1 MAYRRGTLIFN
12 GVDLYETYGILVER
26 VEDDL
31 LPALRERK
39 VVVPGRSGAYDFGAK
54 FYDERL
60 LTLPSGSTR
69 QLTRGEVREVAYA
82 LSQKGRI
89 SLWDEPDKY
98 YIGRIYDATDL
109 ERVLRTMRKYVL
121 TFVCEPFA
129 YGATVQVDFP
139 GPVWSASYR
148 GTQETPTRLQITNTG
163 AATANGIQITITE
176 KRENY

>member
-69 QLTRGEVREVAYA
+69 QLTRGEVREVSYA
-82 LSQKGRI
+82 LSKKGRI
-89 SLWDEPDKY
+89 VLWDEPDKY

-109 ERVLRTMRKYVL
+109 ERILRTLRKYTL
-121 TFVCEPFA
+121 QFLCEPFA
-129 YGATVQVDFP
+129 YGETVQVDFH
-139 GPVWSASYR
+139 GPVWAASYR

-163 AATANGIQITITE
+163 SATANGIQITITE

>member
-12 GVDLYETYGILVER
+12 GTDLWEAYGILVEQ

-39 VVVPGRSGAYDFGAK
+39 VVVPERSGAYDFGARY
-54 FYDERL
+54 YDERL
-60 LTLPSGSTR
+60 LTLSCGSTR
-69 QLTRGEVREVAYA
+69 QLTRGEVREVSYA
-82 LSQKGRI
+82 LSKKGRI
-89 SLWDEPDKY
+89 VLWDEPDKY

-121 TFVCEPFA
+121 NFVCEPFA
-129 YGATVQVDFP
+129 YGETVQVDFP
-139 GPVWSASYR
+139 GPVWSAAYA
-148 GTQETPTRLQITNTG
+148 GTQGTPTRLQITNAG
-163 AATANGIQITITE
+163 ATTATGIQITITE

>member
-82 LSQKGRI
+82 LSKKGRI

-109 ERVLRTMRKYVL
+109 ERVLRTMRKYTL
-121 TFVCEPFA
+121 HFLCEPFA
-129 YGATVQVDFP
+129 YGATVQVDFH
-139 GPVWSASYR
+139 GPVWSASYA
-148 GTQETPTRLQITNTG
+148 GTQETPTRLQITNAGST
-163 AATANGIQITITE
+163 TANGIQITITE

>member
-69 QLTRGEVREVAYA
+69 QLTRGEVREVSYA
-82 LSQKGRI
+82 LSKKGRI
-89 SLWDEPDKY
+89 SLWVEPDKY
-98 YIGRIYDATDL
+98 YLGRIYDATDL
-109 ERVLRTMRKYVL
+109 ERVLRTMRKYTL
-121 TFVCEPFA
+121 NFLCEPFA
-129 YGATVQVDFP
+129 YGETVQVDFP
-139 GPVWSASYR
+139 GPVWAASYR

-163 AATANGIQITITE
+163 SATANGIQITITE

>member
-26 VEDDL
+26 VEDAL

-82 LSQKGRI
+82 LSKKGRI

-109 ERVLRTMRKYVL
+109 ERVLRTMRKYTL
-121 TFVCEPFA
+121 HFLCEPFA
-129 YGATVQVDFP
+129 YGATVQVDFH
-139 GPVWSASYR
+139 GPVWSASYA
-148 GTQETPTRLQITNTG
+148 GTQETPTRLQITNAGST
-163 AATANGIQITITE
+163 TANGIQITITE

>member
-39 VVVPGRSGAYDFGAK
+39 VVVPGRSGAYDFGAQY
-54 FYDERL
+54 YDERL

-69 QLTRGEVREVAYA
+69 QLTRGEVREVSYA
-82 LSQKGRI
+82 LSKKGRI
-89 SLWDEPDKY
+89 VLWDEPDKY
-98 YIGRIYDATDL
+98 YLGRIYDATDL

-121 TFVCEPFA
+121 NFVCEPFA
-129 YGATVQVDFP
+129 YGETVQVDFP
-139 GPVWSASYR
+139 GPVWSAAYA
-148 GTQETPTRLQITNTG
+148 GTQGTPTRLQITNAG
-163 AATANGIQITITE
+163 ATTATGIQITITE

>member
-82 LSQKGRI
+82 LSKKGRI

-109 ERVLRTMRKYVL
+109 ERVLRTMRKYTL
-121 TFVCEPFA
+121 HFLCEPFA

-139 GPVWSASYR
+139 GPVWSASYA

-163 AATANGIQITITE
+163 ATTATGIQITITE

>member
-39 VVVPGRSGAYDFGAK
+39 VVVPERSGAYDFGAK

-82 LSQKGRI
+82 LSKKGRI

-109 ERVLRTMRKYVL
+109 ERVLRTMRKYTL
-121 TFVCEPFA
+121 QFLCEPFA
-129 YGATVQVDFP
+129 YGETVQVDFH

-148 GTQETPTRLQITNTG
+148 GTQETPTRLQITNAGST
-163 AATANGIQITITE
+163 TANGIQITITE

>member
-39 VVVPGRSGAYDFGAK
+39 VVVPGRSGAYDFGAQY
-54 FYDERL
+54 YDERL

-69 QLTRGEVREVAYA
+69 QLTRGEVREVSYA
-82 LSQKGRI
+82 LSKKGRI
-89 SLWDEPDKY
+89 VLWDEPDKY
-98 YIGRIYDATDL
+98 YLGRIYDATDL
-109 ERVLRTMRKYVL
+109 ERVLRTMRKYTL
-121 TFVCEPFA
+121 HFLCEPFA
-129 YGATVQVDFP
+129 YGATVQVDFH
-139 GPVWSASYR
+139 GPVWSASYA
-148 GTQETPTRLQITNTG
+148 GTQETPTRLQITNAG
-163 AATANGIQITITE
+163 SITANGIQITITE

>member
-82 LSQKGRI
+82 LSKKGRI

-109 ERVLRTMRKYVL
+109 ERVLRTMRKYTL
-121 TFVCEPFA
+121 NFLCEPFA
-129 YGATVQVDFP
+129 YGETVQVDFP
-139 GPVWSASYR
+139 GPVWSASYE

-163 AATANGIQITITE
+163 STTANGIQITITE
-176 KRENY
+176 KRENF

>member
-39 VVVPGRSGAYDFGAK
+39 VVVPGRSGAYDFGAQY
-54 FYDERL
+54 YDERL

-69 QLTRGEVREVAYA
+69 QLTRGEVREVSYA
-82 LSQKGRI
+82 LSKKGRI
-89 SLWDEPDKY
+89 VLWDEPDKY
-98 YIGRIYDATDL
+98 YLGRIYDATDL
-109 ERVLRTMRKYVL
+109 ERVLRTMRKYTL
-121 TFVCEPFA
+121 HFLCEPFA
-129 YGATVQVDFP
+129 YGETVQVDFH
-139 GPVWSASYR
+139 GPVWSASYA
-148 GTQETPTRLQITNTG
+148 GTQETPTRLQITNAGST
-163 AATANGIQITITE
+163 TANGIQITITE